1 VVVAGGG
8 IISIIFTCEYSYKNG
23 ILPPMLTMN
32 QLQKQFQKLVD
43 FGMNLVKTRPWLIA
57 IGIIMILILNGA
69 FGIHIYEGM
78 ESMED
83 GEEMVTEDVDGE
95 IADPSSYDT
104 TYSVVD
110 STPPSDPTDPM
121 MGMGIPKSQIPP
133 GQQDLYIRKSQIV
146 PPVCPKCPSIARSSS
161 DPAPPCP
168 ACARCPKP
176 AFDCK
181 KVPNY
186 QAGGGGMGNMP
197 VPVLN
202 DFSTFGM

>member
-1 VVVAGGG
+1 
-8 IISIIFTCEYSYKNG
+8 
-23 ILPPMLTMN
+23 
-32 QLQKQFQKLVD
+32 
-43 FGMNLVKTRPWLIA
+43 
-57 IGIIMILILNGA
+57 
-69 FGIHIYEGM
+69 
-78 ESMED
+78 
-83 GEEMVTEDVDGE
+83 
-95 IADPSSYDT
+95 
-104 TYSVVD
+104 
-110 STPPSDPTDPM
+110 M

-146 PPVCPKCPSIARSSS
+146 PPVCPKCPSIRGSSS
-161 DPAPPCP
+161 DPVPPCP

-186 QAGGGGMGNMP
+186 QAGGGGMGHMP